1 MHSFIF
7 NHIFL
12 ITLFNS
18 QQQSHPMPLAKE
30 TQHESEDLMTFSPS
44 PAPLEEDL
52 ENDESTE
59 NDHDKA
65 LVESDF
71 EEEEDVL
78 EGVQFNTRHF

>member
-1 MHSFIF
+1 
-7 NHIFL
+7 
-12 ITLFNS
+12 
-18 QQQSHPMPLAKE
+18 
-30 TQHESEDLMTFSPS
+30 MTFSPS